1 MFALL
6 QDVVS
11 TILDNL
17 IMAVVPSNQE
27 TQVTSDINT
36 ESGEESIGT
45 SSTILEVDAGF
56 VKSRKRKK
64 KESESTSSES
74 SFLLQLDTSSTDSS
88 SIADAAGF
96 GKGKRKRFQNVR
108 MLPIE

>member
-1 MFALL
+1 
-6 QDVVS
+6 
-11 TILDNL
+11 
-17 IMAVVPSNQE
+17 MAVVPSNQE
-27 TQVTSDINT
+27 TQATSDINT

-88 SIADAAGF
+88 SIADAAAGF

>member
-1 MFALL
+1 M

-17 IMAVVPSNQE
+17 ITAVVPSNQE
-27 TQVTSDINT
+27 TQATSDINT

-45 SSTILEVDAGF
+45 SSAILEVDAGF
-56 VKSRKRKK
+56 VKTSRKRKK

-88 SIADAAGF
+88 SIADAAAGF